1 MGLPFSNAMASR
13 RGGRTFLTAGLPFVT
28 FIVGGSYML
37 SEFVSGQVH
46 VKDVRKRSKSLR
58 EFDIEEVG
66 RYMHS
71 SVYTVFLPQIFGREI
86 YTEEHS
92 RLNTRDQRP
101 ETIFYLQYLSQLR
114 EPNVRRWPDKRRGV
128 PRMTF

>member
-1 MGLPFSNAMASR
+1 MTSR

-58 EFDIEEVG
+58 EFDIEEVSLVG
-66 RYMHS
+66 RGLFER
-71 SVYTVFLPQIFGREI
+71 YT
-86 YTEEHS
+86 
-92 RLNTRDQRP
+92 
-101 ETIFYLQYLSQLR
+101 LR
-114 EPNVRRWPDKRRGV
+114 EKPS
-128 PRMTF
+128 